1 MTWPLYQ
8 LAVVLGGKTVWGG
21 NSSLCVIEWGAPT
34 PKQPSLWQHLHPN
47 VGCIPFRCCSPS
59 PHASPQTHC
68 TVSIYLSLP
77 AFCLPS
83 FPQLIYGCCLS
94 ASSHCSLNLAI
105 MCGSLRRPSICGT
118 SMQPDGLPSSSSIF
132 PAMLV
137 HPFGSGAA
145 AHVLLVASVLPPRI
159 PALSSQKPFVLG
171 CSQASG
177 GSAWSRRPSRAWGD
191 FKEVIGVRCTEK
203 STLFCSK

>member
-1 MTWPLYQ
+1 MEVGQ
-8 LAVVLGGKTVWGG
+8 LLCRRAVPQGPSASYIPAVSKIKAPSWVLGSHTMEE
-21 NSSLCVIEWGAPT
+21 LLFAP
-34 PKQPSLWQHLHPN
+34 
-47 VGCIPFRCCSPS
+47 
-59 PHASPQTHC
+59 
-68 TVSIYLSLP
+68 
-77 AFCLPS
+77 
-83 FPQLIYGCCLS
+83 
-94 ASSHCSLNLAI
+94 SHCSLNLAI
-105 MCGSLRRPSICGT
+105 MRGSLRRPSICGT

-145 AHVLLVASVLPPRI
+145 AHVLLVASALPPRI

-177 GSAWSRRPSRAWGD
+177 GSAWSRRPSRAWGG
-191 FKEVIGVRCTEK
+191 FKEVIGVHCTEK